1 MLSRRHFSK
10 PTFLLLPLVFAAV
23 WPAPADVRI
32 AAGQESASIE
42 ISGEPF
48 ATLQFGKQTGRPFL
62 HPLRTA
68 SGKIITRGPQ
78 SGTQG
83 SVPLPAGLWMG
94 HARVNG
100 VDYWEAAP
108 GAHPNHKAGSVVFRE
123 ITKIEQGVDR
133 GSIWLT
139 ADWIDPD
146 GAAVVT
152 EKRTMAFSA
161 GPEDSRII
169 DIDCRLEPRQRVLI
183 GDSTNGILGLR
194 LAAPFEEINGGRP
207 RTFTGDAGSDGVTG
221 KRSPWLD
228 YMTIMQRERI
238 GVLIMDHPR
247 NHNFPTRWKV
257 RTEASIIATPFAE
270 LDYYN
275 APPLK
280 GPAPKTARDAGV
292 TLEKGE
298 TLRFRYRI
306 VIHPSTLDIDQAWR
320 DFCEFNWDRR

>member
-1 MLSRRHFSK
+1 MIPQRHFSK
-10 PTFLLLPLVFAAV
+10 PALLLLPLVFAAV
-23 WPAPADVRI
+23 RPAPADIRI
-32 AAGQESASIE
+32 TAGQESASIE

-48 ATLQFGKQTGRPFL
+48 TTLQFGKQTGRPFL

-78 SGTQG
+78 TGGQDSG
-83 SVPLPAGLWMG
+83 PLTAGLWMG

-100 VDYWEAAP
+100 VDYWECAP
-108 GAHPNHKAGSVVFRE
+108 STRPNHKAGSVVFRDV
-123 ITKIEQGVDR
+123 TKIEQGVDR
-133 GSIWLT
+133 GSISFT
-139 ADWIDPD
+139 ADWVDPD
-146 GAAVVT
+146 GVTVVT

-161 GPEDSRII
+161 GPEDSRVV
-169 DIDCRLEPRQRVLI
+169 DIDCRLESRQRVSI
-183 GDSTNGILGLR
+183 GDSTNGLLGLR
-194 LAAPFEEINGGRP
+194 FAAPFEEINGGRP
-207 RTFTGDAGSDGVTG
+207 RIFTGDAGPDGVTG

-228 YMTIMQRERI
+228 YMTITKGERI

-257 RTEASIIATPFAE
+257 RTDASIFATPFAE

-275 APPLK
+275 EPPLK
-280 GPAPKTARDAGV
+280 GPAPKTVRDAGV

-298 TLRFRYRI
+298 QMRFRYRI